1 MLSVVSP
8 PYEIQQTATAVA
20 KLYDA
25 DSAELLVEKPM
36 NERLYSFGGEID
48 KEIVKL
54 LSEEEK
60 P

>member
-1 MLSVVSP
+1 MAKFMLIAGGNVGRGRTD
-8 PYEIQQTATAVA
+8 YET
-20 KLYDA
+20 K
-25 DSAELLVEKPM
+25 
-36 NERLYSFGGEID
+36 NID